1 VTEGLRALNAE
12 RKKTASTD
20 IRFAPQGAARF
31 KRKAAASACPHAPTR
46 CENML
51 DHSAPSLMRVN
62 FFIPRCAL
70 PGPLRLGKMAWP
82 KWKPVKQ
89 HRVAHW
95 QLNSVGY
102 ERLPDPA
109 LSDRRGTPARDERG
123 RGPCDWGT
131 GFRSPSSLTSAP
143 LGPPMSVRTHPGA
156 TTTNPAPSS
165 DVGCVVAASTS
176 IHLIAMRPRRGGG
189 RRQKRELP
197 RRGRRS

>member
-1 VTEGLRALNAE
+1 
-12 RKKTASTD
+12 
-20 IRFAPQGAARF
+20 
-31 KRKAAASACPHAPTR
+31 
-46 CENML
+46 
-51 DHSAPSLMRVN
+51 MRVN
-62 FFIPRCAL
+62 FFMPRSAL

-123 RGPCDWGT
+123 RGPCDWGS
-131 GFRSPSSLTSAP
+131 FRSPSSLTSAP

-165 DVGCVVAASTS
+165 GVGCVAAASTS
-176 IHLIAMRPRRGGG
+176 IRLIAMRPRRGGRAEAEERATEARASIVIEKAVPRTACAHLLAKRG
-189 RRQKRELP
+189 IARDLARDGHRFEFPQLHQEVRANRGGFLGSQILRRVR
-197 RRGRRS
+197 